1 MTAGAGGI
9 KGYIAVEGVIG
20 VGKTSLATLL
30 SERLGARLNL
40 EEVEENPFL
49 DDFYGDM
56 RGYAFQTQIFFLLS
70 RFRQQQDL
78 MQRDLFS
85 ARVVS
90 DYIFAKDKIFAHLNL
105 SDKELSLYDRLVRLL
120 EREIPKPD
128 VVIYLKASTDFLLDR
143 IRSRARP
150 YEKHMPRDY
159 IDVLNQAYNYF
170 FAHYDDTPLL
180 VVNRMET
187 DFLHRPAE
195 VERLIAEVDALR
207 GGTAQFTSGGG
218 PPAGAPPGG
227 AAP

>member
-1 MTAGAGGI
+1 MTAGAGSV

-49 DDFYGDM
+49 EDFYADM

-70 RFRQQQDL
+70 RFRQQQEL
-78 MQRDLFS
+78 VQRDLFS
-85 ARVVS
+85 SRVVS
-90 DYIFAKDKIFAHLNL
+90 DYIFAKDKIFAHMNL

-128 VVIYLKASTDFLLDR
+128 VVIYLKASTDFLLER

-170 FAHYDDTPLL
+170 FAHYDETPLL
-180 VVNRMET
+180 VVNRMEV
-187 DFLHRPAE
+187 DFLRAPE
-195 VERLIAEVDALR
+195 EVDRVIGEIDALK
-207 GGTAQFTSGGG
+207 GGTARFPRPGGT
-218 PPAGAPPGG
+218 PGG
-227 AAP
+227 ATS